1 MKKVRLLIGVLV
13 GFVALSSVAKA
24 ESIGEVQ
31 KVKRE
36 EVLSIE
42 SKVKSK
48 EEEIIQVKQNL
59 NKKIKELES
68 DVILLKSIGVLP
80 KDTLLK
86 GVKGDSIIKESDI
99 KVSKENLEA
108 PNLGLKSLNDLE
120 FSIKALEKSIV
131 IKDKEL
137 EHLKND
143 LSIANNALKDVET
156 FLYPT
161 KGVETSP
168 FGWRRDP
175 IGGFRSFHQG
185 LDIAGSGEVWCSNYG
200 KVSRIG
206 YDKSAGNY
214 VVVTHGVFNGVRLET
229 KYFHLSKILVRQGQS
244 LKKGQVLGIQGT
256 TGYSTGVHLHF
267 QVEENGVPVNPKK
280 YVN

>member
-1 MKKVRLLIGVLV
+1 MKRVRLLIGVLV

-68 DVILLKSIGVLP
+68 DVVLLKSIGVLSN
-80 KDTLLK
+80 DTLLK
-86 GVKGDSIIKESDI
+86 GIKGDSIIKESDI
-99 KVSKENLEA
+99 RVSKENLEA

-137 EHLKND
+137 RHLKND
-143 LSIANNALKDVET
+143 LNVANNALKDVET

-200 KVSRIG
+200 KVLRVG

-214 VVVTHGVFNGVRLET
+214 VVVNHGVFNGVRLET